1 MPVSLVQFAWM
12 QVEKYP
18 FCGFTSSDILFP
30 NCDETYDDTFSLF
43 PYLPFSKSTLRPV
56 PAPCE
61 NFYQLSSKKIGGN
74 HRKSCAGGKSHRSAP
89 YLAARS
95 ARKVKDV
102 VEMGMRGQGRRR
114 RREGWVKA
122 AVLRRLEALLDTTC
136 QGSPAAAKLKSV

>member
-61 NFYQLSSKKIGGN
+61 NFYQLSSKKIGEITGKVAPVKISQE
-74 HRKSCAGGKSHRSAP
+74 RKM
-89 YLAARS
+89 
-95 ARKVKDV
+95 RK
-102 VEMGMRGQGRRR
+102 RGDDGQRRR
-114 RREGWVKA
+114 
-122 AVLRRLEALLDTTC
+122 
-136 QGSPAAAKLKSV
+136 